1 MSLRFDPSPIERFKA
16 DLRRIPGYPLSEELP
31 IRAMLFESDALLRLP
46 ELLALAGA
54 VPDAPLL
61 VVMDRTPMRRAGAQ
75 LKPLIL
81 TQLREAGWQ
90 PEPIWLEPDGTGQ
103 VHTDFTQIARVQA
116 RLQLGMGVLSVG
128 AGTVTDVAKHAC
140 HLYAHER
147 SAAALPFIV
156 YQTANSVSAYT
167 SNMAPV
173 FVEGVKRTLP
183 SRYPDVL
190 VCDLETLRD
199 APPEMTAAG
208 VGDLLAAFGSYADW
222 YLASRL
228 GIDPSYNE
236 FTQTLMGPL
245 DEIFLAYATA
255 IRAATLEGMAILA
268 KLIALA
274 GLAMSLSHATAPLS
288 GFEHVMSHVLD
299 LLAERAQRPLA
310 QHGTQVAL
318 ATILSTAAYR
328 RFLDTFDA
336 AQVAIERCYPTPEQ
350 MQARITASFSAIDP
364 SGQVAA
370 ECWSDY
376 RQKLEAWHAQRDT
389 FVAFLHEWPDIRAH
403 VRGLTRPPELVNQIL
418 RQVASP
424 LSFDQLAPPAS
435 AEDVKFA
442 FLNAPLIRHRLTL
455 GDLFVFLNWDREALW
470 RHVWATSRALAE
482 QDDKMTR

>member
-1 MSLRFDPSPIERFKA
+1 MILRFDPAEIERFKTE
-16 DLRRIPGYPLSEELP
+16 LRRTPGYPAGEELP
-31 IRAMLFESDALLRLP
+31 IRAMVFESNALERLPALLT
-46 ELLALAGA
+46 LAGA
-54 VPDAPLL
+54 AQDRPLL
-61 VVMDRTPMRRAGAQ
+61 VVMDRTRMRRGKGE

-81 TQLREAGWQ
+81 ASLREAGWQ
-90 PEPIWLEPDGTGQ
+90 PEPLWLEPDGTGQ
-103 VHTDFTQIARVQA
+103 VHTDFRQIDRVQA
-116 RLQLGMGVLSVG
+116 QLQPGTGVLSIG
-128 AGTVTDVAKHAC
+128 SGTVTDVAKHAC
-140 HLYAHER
+140 HRYAQNR
-147 SAAALPFIV
+147 AALPFVV

-190 VCDLETLRD
+190 VCDLETLRA

-208 VGDLLAAFGSYADW
+208 VGDLLAACGSYADW

-228 GIDPSYNE
+228 GIDTSYNE

-245 DEIFLAYATA
+245 DETLLAHADA
-255 IRAATLEGMAILA
+255 IRARTPEGMAVLA

-310 QHGTQVAL
+310 QHGAQVAL

-328 RFLDTFDA
+328 VFLDTFDPA
-336 AQVAIERCYPTPEQ
+336 RVALESCYPSPDR
-350 MQARITASFSAIDP
+350 MRARIEKTFSTVDP

-376 RQKLEAWHAQRDT
+376 CQKLEAWHDRRPA
-389 FVAFLHEWPDIRAH
+389 FAAFLREWPQIRNH
-403 VRGLTRPPELVNQIL
+403 VRALTRPPELVARIL
-418 RQVASP
+418 RSVDAP
-424 LSFDQLAPPAS
+424 VGFEQLNPPAS
-435 AEDVKFA
+435 AADVRFA

-455 GDLFVFLNWDREALW
+455 GDLFVILNWDDNALW
-470 RHVWATSRALAE
+470 NQVWATACSLSASPDTPIE
-482 QDDKMTR
+482 